1 MRFGVLGPLDV
12 RGGDGGPVAVPEGK
26 VRALLADLLVH
37 GGRPVPAD
45 RLVEDLWPGRAPG
58 RPLNTLQTKV
68 SQLRKFVGADRVLL
82 SPAGYRLRVGEGE
95 VDADLFE
102 RAVAGGALT
111 EALGM
116 WRGPAYAEFAEA
128 PFARAEAARLE
139 ELRLTAVEE
148 LAAARAESG
157 GAAAMAGELGAL
169 ARAHPLRERLHGLYM
184 LALYQAG
191 RQGEALEAYEGLRRR
206 LRDELGVDPGPEA
219 AGVHARL
226 LRGRVS
232 PSSPASAPRGGLPCP
247 PTALIGREED
257 AARVRAALRAP
268 DAGVPVTVT
277 GPGGVGKT
285 RLALEVA
292 RSSAG
297 DFPDGVWVVEL
308 AGLDRRASASDVAER
323 VVTALG
329 LCDGAADDDA
339 DDLVEWCRSA
349 LDGRRCLLVLDN
361 CEHVIDAVA
370 ALVAAVASADGV
382 RTAVTSQ
389 EALGMPG
396 ETVLPLAPLPDADAV
411 RLFAERARAADP
423 GFALTAH
430 NAQDVAAVCRRLDGI
445 PLAVELVAARMRSLT
460 PAEAAAG
467 LDDRFALPT
476 GPGRGRPSRQRTL
489 RSMIDWSW
497 GLLDG
502 GERAVLRRLAVHR
515 DGWTAD
521 AARAVCPGAPGP
533 TAASGVLGVLSCLVD
548 RSLVVREG
556 GRYRLLESVA
566 AYCADRLEEA
576 GETGEVRRRFTAFHV
591 EHAERTGPGLCG
603 GGQREALGEL
613 DAETVNKRAALEEAV
628 RAGDAEGALRLAG
641 ALAWFWRLRNR
652 VGEARRSLD
661 AALAVPGGPPA
672 ARALAEAWRAAFD
685 GRVPTCGSADPGTR
699 ARLLWCARMSGAPG
713 GEVAARVEEVRARAA
728 AAGDRWAEAAVPVL
742 RAECEAAECEGT
754 DGGGAD
760 AACGAELF
768 GALGDRWGRLRGHMA
783 LARARGADGPL
794 AEDLRAA
801 EELGLWGEAAEALLL
816 LGRIADARGDRPGA
830 RARYAR
836 ALRIAEEHSYGRG
849 AAQARVSLDSVE

>member
-1 MRFGVLGPLDV
+1 M
-12 RGGDGGPVAVPEGK
+12 
-26 VRALLADLLVH
+26 
-37 GGRPVPAD
+37 
-45 RLVEDLWPGRAPG
+45 
-58 RPLNTLQTKV
+58 
-68 SQLRKFVGADRVLL
+68 
-82 SPAGYRLRVGEGE
+82 
-95 VDADLFE
+95 
-102 RAVAGGALT
+102 
-111 EALGM
+111 EAL
-116 WRGPAYAEFAEA
+116 AE
-128 PFARAEAARLE
+128 
-139 ELRLTAVEE
+139 
-148 LAAARAESG
+148 ARAESG
-157 GAAAMAGELGAL
+157 GAAGMAAELGAL
-169 ARAHPLRERLHGLYM
+169 ARAHPLRERLHGLHM

-206 LRDELGVDPGPEA
+206 LRDELGVDPGRA
-219 AGVHARL
+219 VADVHARL
-226 LRGRVS
+226 LCGQVPAREERLRGDLPR
-232 PSSPASAPRGGLPCP
+232 PS
-247 PTALIGREED
+247 TALIGREED

-268 DAGVPVTVT
+268 DAAGPVTVT

-285 RLALEVA
+285 RLALDVA
-292 RSSAG
+292 GSAAG
-297 DFPDGVWVVEL
+297 DFPDGVWAVEL
-308 AGLDRRASASDVAER
+308 AGLDRASSASDVAER

-339 DDLVEWCRSA
+339 DDLVEWCRAA

-361 CEHVIDAVA
+361 CEHVLDAVA
-370 ALVAAVASADGV
+370 GLVAALSEADGV
-382 RTAVTSQ
+382 RTVVTSQ

-396 ETVLPLAPLPDADAV
+396 ETVLPLAPLPDAAAV
-411 RLFAERARAADP
+411 RLFTERARAADP
-423 GFALTAH
+423 GFGPTGRDAEH
-430 NAQDVAAVCRRLDGI
+430 VAAICRRLEGI

-497 GLLDG
+497 ELLDG

-521 AARAVCPGAPGP
+521 AARAVCPGPPGP
-533 TAASGVLGVLSCLVD
+533 TTAPGVLGVLSCLVD

-556 GRYRLLESVA
+556 DRYRLLESVA

-591 EHAERTGPGLCG
+591 EHAERTGPELCG
-603 GGQREALGEL
+603 DRQRGALEEL

-661 AALAVPGGPPA
+661 AALSLPGGRPEV
-672 ARALAEAWRAAFD
+672 RGLAEAWRAAFD
-685 GRVPTCGSADPGTR
+685 GRVPSGCSADPGTR

-713 GEVAARVEEVRARAA
+713 EAVAARTEEVRVRAT
-728 AAGDRWAEAAVPVL
+728 AAGDRWAQAAVLVL
-742 RAECEAAECEGT
+742 RAECGGTAEADAEC
-754 DGGGAD
+754 GA
-760 AACGAELF
+760 ALF
-768 GALGDRWGRLRGHMA
+768 GALGDRWGRLRAHMA
-783 LARARGADGPL
+783 LARAGGAAAPL
-794 AEDLRAA
+794 AEDLGAA

-816 LGRIADARGDRPGA
+816 LGRIADARGDGEGA
-830 RARYAR
+830 RARYER
-836 ALRIAEEHSYGRG
+836 ALRIGEEHSYRRG
-849 AAQARVSLDSVE
+849 AAQARASLDSLE